1 MKILYYMYYMV
12 RNAKSEIDLFF
23 PLKFLEK
30 NVGEN
35 YWKSFAIFVYD
46 TKSNGHLQFE
56 QN

>member
-1 MKILYYMYYMV
+1 MYYMV

-35 YWKSFAIFVYD
+35 YWKSFAIFVYE